1 MIYRVIAS
9 STAPDWKD
17 RESMER
23 VVFFE
28 ASTRAEAHLRIKH
41 LLSAL
46 WDVNPESIEF
56 YNLDDEVEMISSSIG
71 GEDTG
76 DHRFFESGFA
86 HGQPIYVGGSGHPLM
101 LLHGSLD
108 RMMAAY
114 FTLPHRGEAGLRVHL
129 GKFD

>member
-17 RESMER
+17 RQAMER

-28 ASTRAEAHLRIKH
+28 ALTRAEAHVRVKA
-41 LLSAL
+41 LLSAV
-46 WDVNPESIEF
+46 WGVDPETIEY
-56 YNLDDEVEMISSSIG
+56 YNLDDEVEMISYSIG
-71 GEDTG
+71 GADSG
-76 DHRFFESGFA
+76 DHRFFESGIA
-86 HGQPIYVGGSGHPLM
+86 HGQPMYIGGSGHPLM
-101 LLHGSLD
+101 LLQQNLD

-114 FTLPHRGEAGLRVHL
+114 FTLPHRGEAGLRIHL

>member
-17 RESMER
+17 REAMER

-28 ASTRAEAHLRIKH
+28 AHTRVEAHQRLKD

-46 WDVNPESIEF
+46 WAVSPETIEY
-56 YNLDDEVEMISSSIG
+56 YNLDDELEMISYSIG
-71 GEDTG
+71 GDETG
-76 DHRFFESGFA
+76 DHRFFESGAA
-86 HGQPIYVGGSGHPLM
+86 HGQPMYVGGNGHPLM
-101 LLHGSLD
+101 LLHRSLD

-114 FTLPHRGEAGLRVHL
+114 FTLPHRGESGLRIHL

>member
-17 RESMER
+17 REAMER

-28 ASTRAEAHLRIKH
+28 ASTRTEAHQHLKE

-46 WDVNPESIEF
+46 WVVSPETIEY
-56 YNLDDEVEMISSSIG
+56 YNLDDEVEMISYSVG
-71 GEDTG
+71 GEASG
-76 DHRFFESGFA
+76 DHRFFESGMA
-86 HGQPIYVGGSGHPLM
+86 HGQPMYVGGLGHPLM
-101 LLHGSLD
+101 LLHRNLD